1 MENLTADH
9 IQRSYVPNPEPANLI
24 TDAELLGQFTTPQ
37 IMQYFFLKMPAVETR
52 TLTLW
57 AAELLKYLILVQFSP
72 GRILFGKDIDNLWH
86 FCILHTREYAQLC
99 KNLPG
104 GFFRHHSSND
114 YKETDSPRETPL
126 DEAVERVLSF
136 FISYYLNFG
145 PLTAE
150 RLGCWP
156 PLRMVMDETGWSLEE
171 LNDFLND
178 GARSTALTA

>member
-1 MENLTADH
+1 M
-9 IQRSYVPNPEPANLI
+9 RS
-24 TDAELLGQFTTPQ
+24 
-37 IMQYFFLKMPAVETR
+37 
-52 TLTLW
+52 
-57 AAELLKYLILVQFSP
+57 S
-72 GRILFGKDIDNLWH
+72 
-86 FCILHTREYAQLC
+86 C

-150 RLGCWP
+150 WPAAGRRCAWSTGRDRL
-156 PLRMVMDETGWSLEE
+156 E
-171 LNDFLND
+171 LPKSSMIF
-178 GARSTALTA
+178 

>member
-72 GRILFGKDIDNLWH
+72 GRILFGRTSTISGTFGSCKPANMRSSART
-86 FCILHTREYAQLC
+86 CREAF
-99 KNLPG
+99 P
-104 GFFRHHSSND
+104 
-114 YKETDSPRETPL
+114 
-126 DEAVERVLSF
+126 A
-136 FISYYLNFG
+136 
-145 PLTAE
+145 
-150 RLGCWP
+150 
-156 PLRMVMDETGWSLEE
+156 SLVQ
-171 LNDFLND
+171 
-178 GARSTALTA
+178 